1 MQKIQN
7 AKHENYFVIFQE
19 QYNENDSDINI
30 GISNKEAAQQVINM
44 GVEQGMNQT
53 LDQLDALLK

>member
-1 MQKIQN
+1 
-7 AKHENYFVIFQE
+7 
-19 QYNENDSDINI
+19 
-30 GISNKEAAQQVINM
+30 AQQVINM

>member
-1 MQKIQN
+1 
-7 AKHENYFVIFQE
+7 
-19 QYNENDSDINI
+19 
-30 GISNKEAAQQVINM
+30 INM

>member
-1 MQKIQN
+1 
-7 AKHENYFVIFQE
+7 
-19 QYNENDSDINI
+19 
-30 GISNKEAAQQVINM
+30 QQVINM